1 MQTAEAERLQ
11 MEAERAADEEML
23 DQELLLNS
31 EAEPSKAKSELSQP
45 PSHIPLNVTIP
56 SSSTAGSSSTSSS

>member
-23 DQELLLNS
+23 DEELLLDP
-31 EAEPSKAKSELSQP
+31 EAEPSKANRELSQP
-45 PSHIPLNVTIP
+45 PSRIPLDVTIP